1 MRRAATALAVACFL
15 AVVALYVAAF
25 AASAG
30 RKLDAS
36 LYARVSHSDLE
47 PVRTVSARTLD
58 TIDAASV
65 VLVGGALVVVALAR
79 GRRRRAVVTA
89 AAVLLP
95 IATTEILKPAGG
107 RAAPGLRR
115 WGERPESARTAR
127 RRERMGAAAGALLAA
142 AFVVFVAATLAT
154 HREFADALR
163 LRRSLVGTTGALAV
177 ASAVLVGTTALL
189 AREPVRR
196 AQVR

>member
-30 RKLDAS
+30 RKL
-36 LYARVSHSDLE
+36 YARVSHSGLE

-65 VLVGGALVVVALAR
+65 VLVGGARGVVALAR